1 MLLSPKVSLQVALQV
16 LRLEEAPVAQVAGM
30 VARRRSLT
38 VAAPPV
44 LVEADPGL
52 EALQADRTLVRH
64 LALRCVDVVGVAH
77 ALLISLKG
85 LATKSRRKRIGW
97 MVDLVPIVKL
107 GISQTTLH
115 LHCLFYFKETVLN
128 LDELNNKIM

>member
-1 MLLSPKVSLQVALQV
+1 MLLSPQVSLEVALQV

-52 EALQADRTLVRH
+52 EALQADRTLVQH
-64 LALRCVDVVGVAH
+64 LALRGVDVVGVAH

-85 LATKSRRKRIGW
+85 LATKSRRKRKQ
-97 MVDLVPIVKL
+97 LR
-107 GISQTTLH
+107 
-115 LHCLFYFKETVLN
+115 
-128 LDELNNKIM
+128 LDG